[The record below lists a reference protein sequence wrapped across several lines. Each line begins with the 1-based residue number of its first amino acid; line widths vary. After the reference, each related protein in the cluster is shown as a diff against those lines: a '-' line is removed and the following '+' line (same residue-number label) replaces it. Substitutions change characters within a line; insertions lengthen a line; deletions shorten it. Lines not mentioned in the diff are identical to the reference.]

1 MRWHCSRKFKIC
13 LKSNI
18 FLKKNIAFVYRN
30 ACLTEIS
37 KKLLKNVF
45 RLTSEKSPLT
55 KMPPPRYVSIEFKIW
70 DDDFKAA
77 AAEIFQGAA
86 ALQLAGYTRFK
97 LTLQNFYD
105 TRFAPFGSG
114 SGPFG
119 DAAVDFEY
127 GHNWRS

>member
-1 MRWHCSRKFKIC
+1 MFK
-13 LKSNI
+13 
-18 FLKKNIAFVYRN
+18 
-30 ACLTEIS
+30 
-37 KKLLKNVF
+37 F
-45 RLTSEKSPLT
+45 RLTSEESPLT
-55 KMPPPRYVSIEFKIW
+55 KMPPPQYVSIEFKIW
-70 DDDFKAA
+70 DDDFKGA

-127 GHNWRS
+127 GHNWRSIDQLYSLARFFTHTPRNISSKIDMLWFDLHAALDDKYVRS